1 VATGGARDK
10 DGLAGA
16 ERRAAP
22 PAEAS
27 QSPATV
33 IGRLADEVL
42 PMLIARLDSSSLG
55 ELEVR
60 GDGWRVRLRRG
71 NNGDEAGHPSAAV
84 HRRSPGQ
91 DRAPSTERA
100 TPAAVE
106 HGHSAAARPQSLRAE
121 RGRRQITSP
130 AVGYYL
136 PRAGL
141 APGTQV
147 RAGDVIG
154 HVDVLGVR
162 QDVVAPEDG
171 VLVGLAAEAGEAV
184 EYGQVLARLE
194 PGRSETP
201 VDAGRRGDGA
211 AAEAATPLARERAP
225 AGAAD

>member
-1 VATGGARDK
+1 MAAGSARDK
-10 DGLAGA
+10 DGLGGA
-16 ERRAAP
+16 ERPAAQS
-22 PAEAS
+22 AEAS
-27 QSPATV
+27 ESPATV

-42 PMLIARLDSSSLG
+42 PMLIARLDASSLG

-71 NNGDEAGHPSAAV
+71 NNSEEAGHPSAAAQ
-84 HRRSPGQ
+84 RRSPGR

-100 TPAAVE
+100 APAAVE

-121 RGRRQITSP
+121 RGRRQVTSP

-147 RAGDVIG
+147 RAGDLIG
-154 HVDVLGVR
+154 HVDMLGVR

-194 PGRSETP
+194 PGRSEMP
-201 VDAGRRGDGA
+201 VDAGIRSDGA
-211 AAEAATPLARERAP
+211 AAEAAAPAARERAP